1 MKLLSIAII
10 ASFLTGCATS
20 TKTPVSPTAAAT
32 PIEIVPVEAASIETF
47 YDYQLYTAHGEPV
60 SIHALPIALAN
71 ADVILVGEWHTH
83 PGIHRFQTDLL
94 RVLSKSNRSVALS
107 MEQFSRPSQ
116 TIIDEYLASE
126 IGEQTLMSQ
135 ANAWPNYE
143 SDYRPLVE
151 LAKHNQLDVIASNAP
166 KPTVRCIG
174 RLGLAY
180 LDKLDATERN
190 YVAENID
197 TSETPYKE
205 KFMRSMHHGN
215 IDQTNK
221 QYAAQLTWD
230 ATMAESIVDYL
241 ESNPN
246 SQVMHIAGKFHIE
259 NGLGTADQIRKLNPN
274 LTIAVINPAS
284 ELMTADSDANKSDMQ
299 LLVLSPPVRYVKKEN
314 RMNAYKHLKVR
325 NDDLQCQTDTIK

>member
-1 MKLLSIAII
+1 MKLLSLAII
-10 ASFLTGCATS
+10 ASLLTGCATS
-20 TKTPVSPTAAAT
+20 AKTPVTSTIAT
-32 PIEIVPVEAASIETF
+32 TPMGAVPVEATSIETF
-47 YDYQLYTAHGEPV
+47 YDYQLYTEHGDPISV
-60 SIHALPIALAN
+60 NALPIALAN

-94 RVLSKSNRSVALS
+94 GALSKSNRSVALS

-116 TIIDEYLASE
+116 TIINEYLANE

-151 LAKHNQLDVIASNAP
+151 LAKHNQLDIIASNAP

-174 RLGLAY
+174 REGLDY
-180 LDKLDATERN
+180 LNKLDANERS
-190 YVAENID
+190 YIAKNID
-197 TSETPYKE
+197 TSDTPYKD
-205 KFMRSMHHGN
+205 KFMRSMHHGSAE
-215 IDQTNK
+215 QTNK

-241 ESNPN
+241 ESHPN

-274 LTIAVINPAS
+274 LTIAVISPAS
-284 ELMTADSDANKSDMQ
+284 ELMTADANKSDMQ

-314 RMNAYKHLKVR
+314 RMNAYKNLKVR